1 MLTFFPTEGP
11 QQRDAVANVENAQR
25 YWKTVGCPTFGTRN
39 MWWYTLVDANTDQT
53 DIAFGVTTLD
63 NPRPVFDLNC

>member
-1 MLTFFPTEGP
+1 M
-11 QQRDAVANVENAQR
+11 ENAQR

-39 MWWYTLVDANTDQT
+39 MWWYTLVDANTAQT
-53 DIAFGVTTLD
+53 DISFGVTTLD